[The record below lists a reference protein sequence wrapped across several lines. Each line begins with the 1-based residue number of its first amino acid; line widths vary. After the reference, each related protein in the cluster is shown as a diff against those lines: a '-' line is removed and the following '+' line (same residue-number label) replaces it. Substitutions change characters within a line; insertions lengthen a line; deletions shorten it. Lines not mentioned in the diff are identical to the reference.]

1 MNHTQ
6 SSAKRNLTPLYCM
19 HQAAYFF
26 AMSGVG
32 AFAVTYLM
40 SRGFDTALIGVMLAA
55 SNILSCVLQPAIGSY
70 VDRTSVSRLQTLIP
84 GCLIASMFLLGG
96 SELLALPQLLSG
108 VFYLLGYL
116 AFSISIPLCNS
127 LCAYYTRTGC
137 QVNYGAGSGFG
148 SLSFSFGSLAFG
160 YIIAQLGMR
169 AMIIVVLLFLV
180 IQLVLFLCYP
190 RVQPELEMSAAQ
202 KQDDSISFFAFMR
215 RYKFYMLT
223 MAGVVCI
230 SACHA
235 MAENFLIHIF
245 NRIGG
250 GSEHV
255 GITLFLACITA
266 APAQLYFE
274 RIQRRISIVVL
285 LRICGLFY
293 IVKAIL
299 LIFATTITSVYLIG
313 LLQTVTYGF
322 LYPPLYYLALQRI
335 APADMAKG
343 QTLGSAVFSLG
354 LAFGNSLGG
363 VAVEQLGLNAMLA
376 IAAGIAFIGTLL
388 INATVTR
395 KDVLS

>member
-1 MNHTQ
+1 
-6 SSAKRNLTPLYCM
+6 
-19 HQAAYFF
+19 
-26 AMSGVG
+26 
-32 AFAVTYLM
+32 
-40 SRGFDTALIGVMLAA
+40 
-55 SNILSCVLQPAIGSY
+55 
-70 VDRTSVSRLQTLIP
+70 
-84 GCLIASMFLLGG
+84 LLGAI
-96 SELLALPQLLSG
+96 EWVALPMTFIAL
-108 VFYLLGYL
+108 FYILGYL
-116 AFSISIPLCNS
+116 TFSITLPLCNS
-127 LCAYYTRTGC
+127 LCAYYTGIGSR
-137 QVNYGAGSGFG
+137 VNYGVGSGVG
-148 SLSFSFGSLAFG
+148 SIAFSFGSLSFG

-169 AMIIVVLLFLV
+169 AMIFVVLLFLI

-190 RVQPELEMSAAQ
+190 KVRPELEMNASQ
-202 KQDDSISFFAFMR
+202 HQDDSISFFAFMR

-230 SACHA
+230 AACHA

-274 RIQRRISIVVL
+274 RIQRQISIVVL

-293 IVKAIL
+293 IAKAIL

-313 LLQTVTYGF
+313 LLQTFTYGF

-354 LAFGNSLGG
+354 MAFGNSLGG
-363 VAVEQLGLNAMLA
+363 FAVEQMGLNAMLA
-376 IAAGIAFIGTLL
+376 IAAGMALAGTLL
-388 INATVTR
+388 INTTITR
-395 KDVLS
+395 KDALI